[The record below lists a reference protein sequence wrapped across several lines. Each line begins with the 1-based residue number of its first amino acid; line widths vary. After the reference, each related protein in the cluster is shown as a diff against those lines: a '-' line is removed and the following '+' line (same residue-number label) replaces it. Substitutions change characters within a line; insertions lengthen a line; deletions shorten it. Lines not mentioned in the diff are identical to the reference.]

1 MNNLIQIQIDT
12 YSYYA
17 LFEYVEKNNLKI
29 FDLLQVDEYTYSFYC
44 DYKTYLLIKKEYK
57 SCKIINKNSVRI
69 FFLKLISNKLVI
81 ICLIISSIF
90 YFYLSK
96 LIMHIEVSGTS
107 YEINEILKL
116 ELKEYNIKKYAIIPE
131 TSRLKEIEKE
141 IYYKY
146 SDSLDLFNIVKNGN
160 YIQIKYEKKKN
171 RLTLEN
177 KKDKIFAK
185 KDAII
190 SKILISSGLV
200 IVKENQFVKQ
210 GDLLVDD
217 SISQGESTL
226 YLGTKGYIY
235 GYTYNKIE
243 INYLNLDYDEIFVY
257 ARYEISKNFILE
269 ENIIE
274 ETIIYDNENEK
285 KMIIHYKCEEILN
298 SY

>member
-217 SISQGESTL
+217 SIAQGESTL
-226 YLGTKGYIY
+226 YIGTKGYIY

-257 ARYEISKNFILE
+257 AR
-269 ENIIE
+269 
-274 ETIIYDNENEK
+274 
-285 KMIIHYKCEEILN
+285 
-298 SY
+298 